1 MKGGTSGPG
10 IEGGKKPP
18 PGVFLR
24 ARVTLMMK
32 AATLLSRT
40 TMTAICERTP
50 ALVFPRIFGFVR
62 MQKSSLAEE
71 LVLSEADRRV
81 FSFL

>member
-18 PGVFLR
+18 AGVLLS

-32 AATLLSRT
+32 AATLLSKT
-40 TMTAICERTP
+40 TMTAIWERTP
-50 ALVFPRIFGFVR
+50 ALVCPRMFGFVR
-62 MQKSSLAEE
+62 IQKSPLAEE
-71 LVLSEADRRV
+71 LVLSDADLKV
-81 FSFL
+81 FNFR